1 MALTSSTIFRSAFD
15 PTTESTPNP
24 HPHQL
29 VSPKSYCVQG
39 FSGSVDRD
47 SAADFAA
54 ALDRVIS
61 GPVDGIVLDFSGLN
75 FFGTVGLVL
84 LRSFIDDAG
93 RRFVPV
99 VLVGGRAVTRPLELC
114 GMAPYVKTFESIE
127 DAGRALT
134 QDQVGPSTMEFTVTE

>member
-1 MALTSSTIFRSAFD
+1 MGLTSSTTFRSAFD
-15 PTTESTPNP
+15 PAIEPTPTA

-61 GPVDGIVLDFSGLN
+61 GPVDGIVLDFSGVN

-99 VLVGGRAVTRPLELC
+99 VVVGGRSVTRPLELC
-114 GMAPYVKTFESIE
+114 GMAPYVRAFETLE
-127 DAGRALT
+127 EAGRALT
-134 QDQVGPSTMEFTVTE
+134 QNEVGPSTMEFTVAE

>member
-1 MALTSSTIFRSAFD
+1 MSLISSTSFRSAFD
-15 PTTESTPNP
+15 AATDSASEA
-24 HPHQL
+24 HAHQL
-29 VSPKSYCVQG
+29 RSPKSYCVQG

-61 GPVDGIVLDFSGLN
+61 GTVDGIVLDFSKIS

-93 RRFVPV
+93 KRAIPV
-99 VLVGGRAVTRPLELC
+99 VLVGGRSITRPLELC
-114 GMAPYVKTFESIE
+114 GVAPFVRTYAAIE
-127 DAGRALT
+127 DAGRALAEGG
-134 QDQVGPSTMEFTVTE
+134 VGPSTAEFTVAE

>member
-1 MALTSSTIFRSAFD
+1 MSLTSSTTFRSAFD
-15 PTTESTPNP
+15 PTQEPEAKAQSR
-24 HPHQL
+24 QF
-29 VSPKSYCVQG
+29 VSPNSYCVQG

-54 ALDRVIS
+54 ALDRVSS
-61 GPVDGIVLDFSGLN
+61 GSVDGIVLDFSGLN

-93 RRFVPV
+93 RRFIPV
-99 VLVGGRAVTRPLELC
+99 VVVGGRTVTRPLELC
-114 GMAPYVKTFESIE
+114 GMAPYVKVFETIE

-134 QDQVGPSTMEFTVTE
+134 QDRVGPSTMEFTVPE

>member
-1 MALTSSTIFRSAFD
+1 MSLTSSTTFRSAFD
-15 PTTESTPNP
+15 PAIDTAPKT
-24 HPHQL
+24 HPHQF

-93 RRFVPV
+93 RRFIPV
-99 VLVGGRAVTRPLELC
+99 VVVGGRSVTRPLELC
-114 GMAPYVKTFESIE
+114 GMAPYVKTFDTLDE
-127 DAGRALT
+127 AGRALT
-134 QDQVGPSTMEFTVTE
+134 QDQVGPSTMEFIVAE

>member
-1 MALTSSTIFRSAFD
+1 MALTSSTTFRSAFD
-15 PTTESTPNP
+15 PATEPTPKV
-24 HPHQL
+24 HPHQF

-61 GPVDGIVLDFSGLN
+61 GPVDGIVFDFSGLN
-75 FFGTVGLVL
+75 FLGTVGLVL

-93 RRFVPV
+93 ARSVPV
-99 VLVGGRAVTRPLELC
+99 VLVGGRSVTRPLELC
-114 GMAPYVKTFESIE
+114 GMDSYVRTFETIE
-127 DAGRALT
+127 DAGHALT
-134 QDQVGPSTMEFTVTE
+134 ETQVGPSTMEFTIAE